1 MGLTAWKK
9 GTDTMTT
16 IAVFGAT
23 GYSGGNIAAE
33 ALARG
38 HRVIAVARNTGPLA
52 GGTELDA
59 RQGSLFDEHFVRQ
72 IATEADV
79 IVVALP
85 AHGTGLAE
93 YIPTLGR
100 IAADNGARI
109 GVVGGAGN
117 LRVSPDGPRALD
129 TPIFPEEYRED
140 GIAHAEVMAALRALP
155 EVVDW
160 FSLSPPALYN
170 SENRGERTGMFRVGQ
185 DVLLLDADGNSQ
197 IGGADYAIA
206 FVDEIDNPRH
216 QRALFTVAY

>member
-1 MGLTAWKK
+1 
-9 GTDTMTT
+9 MTT

-23 GYSGGNIAAE
+23 GYSGGNITAE
-33 ALARG
+33 ALTRG
-38 HRVIAVARNTGPLA
+38 HRVIAVARNIGPLA
-52 GGTELDA
+52 GRSDLDV
-59 RQGSLFDEHFVRQ
+59 RQGSLFDEQFVCE

-79 IVVALP
+79 IVVALQ

-93 YIPTLGR
+93 YIPTLGQ
-100 IAADNGARI
+100 IAADNAVRI

-117 LRVSPDGPRALD
+117 

-140 GIAHAEVMAALRALP
+140 GIAHAEVMARLRALP
-155 EVVDW
+155 EGVDW

-185 DVLLLDADGNSQ
+185 DVLLLDADGNSH

-206 FVDEIDNPRH
+206 FVDEIDKPRH

>member
-1 MGLTAWKK
+1 
-9 GTDTMTT
+9 MTT

-33 ALARG
+33 ALSRG

-52 GGTELDA
+52 APTDLDV
-59 RQGSLFDEHFVRQ
+59 RQGSLFDEQFVRE
-72 IATEADV
+72 IAAQADV
-79 IVVALP
+79 IVVALQ

-100 IAADNGARI
+100 IAADNAVRL

-140 GIAHAEVMAALRALP
+140 GIAHAEVMARLRALP
-155 EVVDW
+155 AAVDW

-170 SENRGERTGMFRVGQ
+170 SGNRGERTGTFRVGQ
-185 DVLLLDADGNSQ
+185 DVLVLDADGNSH
-197 IGGADYAIA
+197 IGSADYAIA
-206 FVDEIDNPRH
+206 FVDEIDMPRH
-216 QRALFTVAY
+216 RRALFTVAY

>member
-1 MGLTAWKK
+1 
-9 GTDTMTT
+9 MTT

-23 GYSGGNIAAE
+23 GYSGGNITAE
-33 ALARG
+33 ALTRG

-52 GGTELDA
+52 GRSDLDVQ
-59 RQGSLFDEHFVRQ
+59 QGSLFDEQFVCE

-79 IVVALP
+79 IVVALQ

-93 YIPTLGR
+93 YIPTLGQ
-100 IAADNGARI
+100 IAADYAVRI

-129 TPIFPEEYRED
+129 TSIFPEEYRED
-140 GIAHAEVMAALRALP
+140 GIAHAEVMARLRALP
-155 EVVDW
+155 EGVDW

-185 DVLLLDADGNSQ
+185 DVLLLDAGGNSH

-206 FVDEIDNPRH
+206 FVDEIDKPRH